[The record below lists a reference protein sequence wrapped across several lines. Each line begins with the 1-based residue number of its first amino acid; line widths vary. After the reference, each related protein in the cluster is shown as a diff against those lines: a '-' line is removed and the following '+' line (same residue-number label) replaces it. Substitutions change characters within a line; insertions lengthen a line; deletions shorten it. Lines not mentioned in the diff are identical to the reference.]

1 MDQKQSNT
9 KSYSNKRSE
18 KNGTSRKLQDKST
31 PKDKDVSNYN
41 SSSFNKRKEDTRQ
54 NKKVAEKVMKG
65 NIYA

>member
-18 KNGTSRKLQDKST
+18 KNGISRKLQDKST
-31 PKDKDVSNYN
+31 TKNKDTSNYN

-54 NKKVAEKVMKG
+54 NKKVAEKIMKG
-65 NIYA
+65 DIYA